1 MITRPT
7 TTVWIC
13 SFDTLTRI
21 RSPEASR
28 MCRPTSCPIG
38 DSAGGPGQ
46 LQVRRSNT
54 APLGDTTE
62 RSVDER
68 LTHARCGRVDAV
80 LVVDLAQLK
89 CPSMLSVRSP
99 IGPSQSWFHRVR
111 LSCRPAFVPR
121 ATGRRQESSR
131 TAGSNPS
138 AGQGP
143 DRCIAAGSEPGL
155 ENTLKVETRVRTP
168 LGLRRQTCRSQAK
181 FGATSAMNRR
191 LLARLIRKYPAAAQR
206 SPSAPYVWLCR
217 TVPIASRPV
226 PSSPS
231 TCGQGAVSPPA
242 EGGVTPISLTSRGN
256 AFG

>member
-1 MITRPT
+1 VPSYLLSDRRLRRGARPT
-7 TTVWIC
+7 PSATEQYGTSRRYDGTKRRRAADARPVRSC
-13 SFDTLTRI
+13 RRGARRRPCSTEVSFDAQRSLAYRSIAIVVPSGPTFVSSRI
-21 RSPEASR
+21 RPASDR
-28 MCRPTSCPIG
+28 ETSRIVANG
-38 DSAGGPGQ
+38 
-46 LQVRRSNT
+46 
-54 APLGDTTE
+54 
-62 RSVDER
+62 
-68 LTHARCGRVDAV
+68 
-80 LVVDLAQLK
+80 
-89 CPSMLSVRSP
+89 
-99 IGPSQSWFHRVR
+99 W
-111 LSCRPAFVPR
+111 
-121 ATGRRQESSR
+121 
-131 TAGSNPS
+131 SNPS